1 MTTLADASLWF
12 LLSRGFALLLLL
24 GCVVLVLANPGGR
37 TRDRIA
43 ERVRR
48 VTAQAGAPSAM
59 TMLHRE
65 DFRQGLSRQLARLG
79 ERLPEFDPMQ
89 RVKLGRQL
97 TRAGFRERRAVSS
110 MIGIKLSC
118 ALLLAGAALLLSPYI
133 PRFGTYFVIRALVM
147 IGAFVVGLIV
157 PEYVLAALIARRR
170 RKIAACLPDALDL
183 LVICTMAGNSLAT
196 SIKRVSLELARIC
209 PPLADELSV
218 CADEMTIGGGSAA
231 VLINFAARVDLPSA
245 RSLAATLIQSQQ
257 YGTPITQA
265 LRTLSRAERAEQLIA
280 LEEKAA
286 KLAPKITLPMMM
298 FILPTV
304 ALIAGGPAVIRLLA
318 IFK

>member
-1 MTTLADASLWF
+1 MSAWF
-12 LLSRGFALLLLL
+12 LLSRGFALLLVL
-24 GCVVLVLANPGGR
+24 GCVAVALADPGAR
-37 TRDRIA
+37 TRARIA

-48 VTAQAGAPSAM
+48 ATGQAGATSGM
-59 TMLHRE
+59 TMFQAGDL
-65 DFRQGLSRQLARLG
+65 RQGLSRRLAQLG

-97 TRAGFRERRAVSS
+97 TRAGLRDRRAVSS
-110 MIGIKLSC
+110 MIGIKLSSG
-118 ALLLAGAALLLSPYI
+118 LLFAGAALLLSPFI
-133 PRFGTYFVIRALVM
+133 PRFGAYVVIRLLAM
-147 IGAFVVGLIV
+147 TGAFVVGLIV

-183 LVICTMAGNSLAT
+183 LVVCTMAGNSLVT
-196 SIKRVSLELARIC
+196 SIKRVALELVRIC

-218 CADEMTIGGGSAA
+218 CADEMTIGEGSAV
-231 VLINFAARVDLPSA
+231 VLVNFAARVDLPSA

-265 LRTLSRAERAEQLIA
+265 LRTLSRAERAEQLFA

-286 KLAPKITLPMMM
+286 KLAPKITLPMMV

-304 ALIAGGPAVIRLLA
+304 ALIAGGPAVIRLLT